1 MIESAAEMEAN
12 TLDDS
17 ASADLLEIPLLEL
30 RSGMEPRDVECYQL
44 DEVVRYHDR
53 EFVANLYVA
62 LRKRA
67 PTTAE
72 LAGTLDDLRSGRRT
86 KVEIIESLLSGPSE
100 RQPPIRVAGLS
111 SPIFRRV
118 GRWPFVGYLLR
129 MLSAFM
135 RLPVLI
141 KHQQEFEAYALGQ
154 QQDIADYL
162 NVVLA
167 PTVKR
172 HENDAPV
179 IGNLSVTVA
188 DTIDSVLILSDAL
201 VDLSGRL
208 AEFQTEL
215 RVRLEQL
222 QAQESEQTQTQTRL
236 EADVR
241 QLTEAHTLQ
250 RDALEETQ
258 RAQTTTAAAQQEFLI
273 QEQRV
278 IVETQ
283 KVVLGELQMQLEQL
297 LEQQRHKNSELAAQV
312 HSLQALIGAA
322 GPQDGGRAAGKRIA
336 PKPEQA

>member
-12 TLDDS
+12 TPDES
-17 ASADLLEIPLLEL
+17 APADLLEIPLLEL
-30 RSGMEPRDVECYQL
+30 QSGMEPRDVECYQL
-44 DEVVRYHDR
+44 DELLRYHDR
-53 EFVANLYVA
+53 KFVTNLFFA
-62 LRKRA
+62 LCKRA

-86 KVEIIESLLSGPSE
+86 KVGIIERLLNAQSE

-111 SPIFRRV
+111 SPILRRV
-118 GRWPFVGYLLR
+118 SRWPVVGYLLR
-129 MLSAFM
+129 MFSAAT
-135 RLPVLI
+135 RLPMLI

-154 QQDIADYL
+154 QQNIADYL
-162 NVVLA
+162 NEVVA
-167 PTVKR
+167 PAVKR
-172 HENDAPV
+172 HESDAPV
-179 IGNLSVTVA
+179 IGNLSVSVA
-188 DTIDSVLILSDAL
+188 DTVDSVLLLSDAL
-201 VDLSGRL
+201 VELSGRL

-222 QAQESEQTQTQTRL
+222 QAQESQQAQAQTRL

-241 QLTEAHTLQ
+241 ALADAQTLQ
-250 RDALEETQ
+250 HDALAETQ

-283 KVVLGELQMQLEQL
+283 KVVLAELQMQLEQL
-297 LEQQRHKNSELAAQV
+297 LEQQRHKNSELAAQL
-312 HSLQALIGAA
+312 HSLQALIGAP
-322 GPQDGGRAAGKRIA
+322 GPRKDGRAAGKRVK